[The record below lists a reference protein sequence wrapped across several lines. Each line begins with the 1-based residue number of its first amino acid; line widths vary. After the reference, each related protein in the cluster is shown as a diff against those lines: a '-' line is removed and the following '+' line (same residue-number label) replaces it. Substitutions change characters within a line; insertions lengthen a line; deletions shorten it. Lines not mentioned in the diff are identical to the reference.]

1 MSRESVGLS
10 PELHQYLLSVS
21 PPEHPVLAELREA
34 TDKLKERNMQ
44 IGPEQGHFMAF
55 LLRSLGARKVLEIGT
70 FTGYSSLA
78 MALALGPDGR
88 ITCCD
93 VSEEWTAIAREHWKK
108 AGVASRIDLRL
119 GPALDTLDQLLAEG
133 SGFDFAFIDADKPNY
148 VKYYERCLRLV
159 RRGGVIAVDN
169 TLWSGKVADPREAD
183 ADTIAIRDFNA
194 IVATDD
200 RVLVSVTPVGDGL
213 TLLLK
218 R

>member
-1 MSRESVGLS
+1 MSRESIGLS
-10 PELHQYLLSVS
+10 PAVHDYLLSVS
-21 PPEHPVLAELREA
+21 PPEHPVLVELREA
-34 TDKLKERNMQ
+34 TDRLEERNMQ

-55 LLRSLGARKVLEIGT
+55 LLRALGARKVLEIGT

-78 MALALGPDGR
+78 MALALGPEGR

-108 AGVASRIDLRL
+108 AGVEPRIDLRL

-133 SGFDFAFIDADKPNY
+133 RRFDFAFIDADKQNY
-148 VKYYERCLRLV
+148 VGYYERCLRLV

-194 IVATDD
+194 VVATDD
-200 RVLVSVTPVGDGL
+200 RVIVSVTPIGDGL
-213 TLLLK
+213 TLLMRK
-218 R
+218 

>member
-1 MSRESVGLS
+1 MSRESIGLS
-10 PELHQYLLSVS
+10 PELYDYLLSVS

-34 TDKLKERNMQ
+34 TDRLEERNMQ

-55 LLRSLGARKVLEIGT
+55 LLRALGARKVLEIGT

-119 GPALDTLDQLLAEG
+119 GPALDTLDHLLAEG
-133 SGFDFAFIDADKPNY
+133 RGFDFAFIDADKQNY
-148 VKYYERCLRLV
+148 LGYYERCLRLV

-169 TLWSGKVADPREAD
+169 TLWSGKVANPRED
-183 ADTIAIRDFNA
+183 DLDTVAIRDFNA
-194 IVATDD
+194 VVATDD
-200 RVLVSVTPVGDGL
+200 RVVVSVTPVGDGL
-213 TLLLK
+213 TLLL
-218 R
+218 RR